1 MKKVQVIIICVL
13 FAVTSCNAQQDKP
26 KSVNI
31 EQTEDYVRL
40 VTDKSF
46 GDLILE
52 YKTIKNLS
60 YNELAVELNECN
72 ACYYIEGCPI
82 EGWQLQNAVLGEK
95 GDGLSVRLR
104 SALMVCLANRIKKA
118 TN

>member
-1 MKKVQVIIICVL
+1 MKKVKIIICVL
-13 FAVTSCNAQQDKP
+13 FAFTSCNAQQEKP
-26 KSVNI
+26 TSVKI

-52 YKTIKNLS
+52 YKTIKNLT
-60 YNELAVELNECN
+60 YNELATELNECN

-82 EGWQLQNAVLGEK
+82 EGRQLQNAVLGEK

>member
-1 MKKVQVIIICVL
+1 MKKLQFIIICV

-26 KSVNI
+26 VNVNI
-31 EQTEDYVRL
+31 EQTEGYVQL

-52 YKTIKNLS
+52 YKTIKNLT
-60 YNELAVELNECN
+60 YNELAVELTDCN
-72 ACYYIEGCPI
+72 CCYYIDGCPI
-82 EGWQLQNAVLGEK
+82 EGWQLQNAALGEK

-104 SALMVCLANRIKKA
+104 SALTVCLANKIKKA
-118 TN
+118 VN